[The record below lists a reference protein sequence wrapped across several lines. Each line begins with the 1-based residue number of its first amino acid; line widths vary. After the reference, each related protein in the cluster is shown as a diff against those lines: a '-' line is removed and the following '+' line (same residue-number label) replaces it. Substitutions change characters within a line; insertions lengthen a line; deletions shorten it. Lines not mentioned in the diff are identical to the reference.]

1 MNLEPGNSEGAT
13 ASAQP
18 AALPSYV
25 PELSAVARSVERPL
39 SLLAYPATYTLIG
52 INVAVFVLMSV
63 FGPLPLLFRQHA
75 YGSVLTAPFSTGVL
89 LLFGSSAPDSI
100 LGQNQWWR
108 LLTANFIHVTPLH
121 LLLNMWCL
129 WNLGLFGEPL
139 LGQAGLV
146 AVYLLTGMAGMLQ
159 SLAFSVFTGQ
169 WSITAGASGAIFG
182 VAGILIVLLS
192 NRHLALPW
200 AELRGLRRQVIFFA
214 LANLAI
220 GLAPGF
226 LPALSPGHLRLMHLD
241 PGTLPRIDN
250 SAHVGGFL
258 GGLALG
264 LPLFPRMTSGR
275 SSYRAR
281 QVLVFAAAALLLCLL
296 CYAVAAFTRPATFR

>member
-1 MNLEPGNSEGAT
+1 MTLQEGSSEPALTSTPSATLEVLSPLSSAT
-13 ASAQP
+13 SQHH
-18 AALPSYV
+18 
-25 PELSAVARSVERPL
+25 ERPP
-39 SLLAYPATYTLIG
+39 SLLAYPATYTLIS
-52 INVAVFVLMSV
+52 INVLVFVLMSV
-63 FGPLPLLFRQHA
+63 FGPVPLLLRQHA
-75 YGSVLTAPFSTGVL
+75 YGSVLTAPFSTGTL
-89 LLFGSSAPDSI
+89 LFFGSSAPDSI
-100 LGQNQWWR
+100 LGQGQWWR
-108 LLTANFIHVTPLH
+108 LLTANFVHVTPLH

-159 SLAFSVFTGQ
+159 SLAFSMIRGQ
-169 WSITAGASGAIFG
+169 WSITAGASGSIFG
-182 VAGILIVLLS
+182 IAGILIVLLS
-192 NRHLALPW
+192 NRRLALPW
-200 AELRGLRRQVIFFA
+200 TELRSLRRQVIFFA
-214 LANLAI
+214 VANLAI
-220 GLAPGF
+220 GVAPGF
-226 LPALSPGHLRLMHLD
+226 LPGFSPQHLRMMHLD

-281 QVLVFAAAALLLCLL
+281 QVLVFAAAALVLCLL
-296 CYAVAAFTRPATFR
+296 CYAVAAFTRPALF